1 MSSYRI
7 TEPVVEEAI
16 ERRFIVEDRFYSM
29 NLPVFIVKPQGEG
42 DPRQLL
48 KKEFEHLAKELS
60 MLNYYPR
67 LTREANRYHI
77 TIIPKPQSRPQSYTK
92 NLILLIATA
101 GTIFIDG
108 FLRSNNPILT
118 EALMPGVPVFL
129 NALLFMIAILG
140 VFGMHELGHKLLAM
154 KKGVEASM
162 PYFIPAPPGMGGT
175 FGAVITQKEPPVNR
189 DALFDLGLSGP
200 LVGFIVTM
208 FVAVLGFS
216 LSFSVPLNMVDE
228 WMMKFPEVR
237 FQSIPFPLILE
248 FLASIF
254 KSMDENMVLILH
266 PVGFAAWVG
275 CLVTFINLTPSWQL
289 DGGHISRAVFGE
301 MNHKIISVAGIL
313 LLLISGYFIMAIMI
327 AFFMMRT
334 GGDSGGPLDDVSPLS
349 LSRKLLFSVYL
360 AMMALTLIVLF
371 PL

>member
-1 MSSYRI
+1 MASYRI
-7 TEPVVEEAI
+7 VEPIVEETI
-16 ERRFIVEDRFYSM
+16 ERRFIVEDKFYSM
-29 NLPVFIVKPQGEG
+29 NLPVFIIKPRGEG
-42 DPRQLL
+42 GPRQLL
-48 KKEFEHLAKELS
+48 KNEFKHLVKELS

-67 LTREANRYHI
+67 LSEEANRYHL
-77 TIIPKPQSRPQSYTK
+77 TLLSKSPSKPQNYTK
-92 NLILLIATA
+92 NLILLAATA
-101 GTIFIDG
+101 ATIFIDG

-118 EALMPGVPVFL
+118 EALMSGVPVIA
-129 NALLFMIAILG
+129 NAVLFTIAILG

-154 KKGVEASM
+154 KKGIEASM

-189 DALFDLGLSGP
+189 DALFDLGFSGP
-200 LVGFIVTM
+200 LVGFIVTI
-208 FVAVLGFS
+208 FVAILGFS
-216 LSFSVPLNMVDE
+216 LSFTVPLSVVE
-228 WMMKFPEVR
+228 QWMLKFPEVR

-254 KSMDENMVLILH
+254 KSVDENMVLILH

-275 CLVTFINLTPSWQL
+275 CLVTFINLIPSWQL

-313 LLLISGYFIMAIMI
+313 LLLISGYFVMAIMI

-334 GGDSGGPLDDVSPLS
+334 GGESAAPLDDISPLS
-349 LSRKLLFSVYL
+349 LSRKLLFFVYL
-360 AMMALTLIVLF
+360 AMMVLTLIVLF
-371 PL
+371 PF